1 MAKGKASIIFLE
13 CSECGRRTYTLRKA
27 PKAQWKLE
35 LKKYCRFD
43 RKHTPHK
50 EKKKSDRSSEGQ

>member
-1 MAKGKASIIFLE
+1 MAKSKSKIIVFLE
-13 CSECGRRTYTLRKA
+13 CEECGRRTYTLRKPA
-27 PKAQWKLE
+27 KAQWKLE

-50 EKKKSDRSSEGQ
+50 ERKK